1 MKRAVFLIY
10 AAAQAILHAYAES
23 VVSAKLKKIYLYG
36 DPSVVTNVTFDGLAR
51 AVDVTNC
58 VEDAISRIPSADFT
72 ESNKVLVATI
82 RATSPEPGD
91 YPSVSNRAMNAVQ
104 DLSQATNYANIAV
117 SELVR
122 TNSVLSGG
130 PYLKEHQSLQPAFE
144 HADAVAFIAADDA
157 TNYTDRVASGKADRS
172 ETYTKSETDD
182 KIVELSPPPGNYS
195 IVSNNAMTALQEHQ
209 SLWPATNYT
218 DHAISELARTNS
230 VLSGGPYLTEHQSLD
245 PATNY
250 ANDVAFRAADDAT
263 NYTDSVASGK
273 ADKSSVY
280 TKSETDAKIVELAPA
295 PGNYQTVSNKAMTA
309 IQSLQPALEHADSA
323 AFGAANDATNYTNKA
338 ISEIPD
344 PDFTTGNA
352 VLVSTIEAKAPA
364 PGNYSTV
371 SNKAMTAVQTLE
383 PSTNYADFAIVELA
397 RTNSVLSGGPY
408 LTGHQSLEPATN
420 YTDYAILEL
429 SKTNAVLSG
438 GPYLTSHQTLDPAT
452 NYADAV
458 AFRAADDAT
467 NYTDSSISSGN
478 PAFVNAVTN
487 CPVVIASSD
496 ASTIGEFGGYG
507 TLGALL
513 AALAAAITWL
523 KSNKADKT
531 DLPYAIVTPTV
542 TNGEAAL
549 VDRAIN
555 FIPQDTAF
563 SGAVLPSGTSGKAR
577 DFVFRFVL
585 SDDTYI
591 GFSGTDASGSVIQWL
606 KGDPSGTFAAGE
618 NMIGISEVAQGVFS
632 ASDMFA
638 LDGVENALDEINNG
652 SGS

>member
-1 MKRAVFLIY
+1 MGRSVLISLVAAHAFSFLF
-10 AAAQAILHAYAES
+10 AES
-23 VVSAKLKKIYLYG
+23 VVSASLKKISLRG
-36 DPSVVTNVTFDGLAR
+36 DPKVVTNVTFDGLAR
-51 AVDVTNC
+51 LSDVSNC
-58 VEDAISRIPSADFT
+58 VDDAIAKIPAADFT

-82 RATSPEPGD
+82 KATSPEPGD
-91 YPSVSNRAMNAVQ
+91 YPTVSNRAMTAVQ
-104 DLSQATNYANIAV
+104 DLSQATNYTNIAV

-130 PYLKEHQSLQPAFE
+130 PYLKEHQSLQPAFD
-144 HADAVAFIAADDA
+144 HADSVAFIAADDA

-172 ETYTKSETDD
+172 ETYTKSETDE

-195 IVSNNAMTALQEHQ
+195 IVSNKAMTALQEHQ
-209 SLWPATNYT
+209 SLRPATNYT
-218 DHAISELARTNS
+218 DHALSELARTNSVLSGGPYLKEHQSLQPAFDHADSVAFIAADDATNYTDHVASGKADRSETYTKSETDEKIVELSPPPGNYSIVSNKAMTALQEHQSLRPATNYTDHALSELARTNS

-263 NYTDSVASGK
+263 NYTDSVASKK

-309 IQSLQPALEHADSA
+309 
-323 AFGAANDATNYTNKA
+323 
-338 ISEIPD
+338 
-344 PDFTTGNA
+344 
-352 VLVSTIEAKAPA
+352 V
-364 PGNYSTV
+364 
-371 SNKAMTAVQTLE
+371 
-383 PSTNYADFAIVELA
+383 
-397 RTNSVLSGGPY
+397 
-408 LTGHQSLEPATN
+408 
-420 YTDYAILEL
+420 
-429 SKTNAVLSG
+429 
-438 GPYLTSHQTLDPAT
+438 QTLDPAT
-452 NYADAV
+452 NYSDAV

-487 CPVVIASSD
+487 CPVVISSSD
-496 ASTIGEFGGYG
+496 ESTIGEFGGYG
-507 TLGALL
+507 TVGALL
-513 AALAAAITWL
+513 AALAAAITWI

-555 FIPQDTAF
+555 FIPQETAF

>member
-1 MKRAVFLIY
+1 MGRSVLISLVAAHAFSFLF
-10 AAAQAILHAYAES
+10 AES
-23 VVSAKLKKIYLYG
+23 VVSASLKKISLRG
-36 DPSVVTNVTFDGLAR
+36 DPKVVTNVTFDGLAR
-51 AVDVTNC
+51 LSDVSNC
-58 VEDAISRIPSADFT
+58 VDDAIAKIPAADFT

-82 RATSPEPGD
+82 KATSPEPGD
-91 YPSVSNRAMNAVQ
+91 YPTVSNRAMTAVQ
-104 DLSQATNYANIAV
+104 DLSQATNYTNIAV

-130 PYLKEHQSLQPAFE
+130 PYLKEHQSLQPAFD
-144 HADAVAFIAADDA
+144 HADSVAFIAADDA

-172 ETYTKSETDD
+172 ETYTKSETDE

-195 IVSNNAMTALQEHQ
+195 IVSNKAMTALQEHQ
-209 SLWPATNYT
+209 SLRPATNYT
-218 DHAISELARTNS
+218 DHALSELARTNS

-263 NYTDSVASGK
+263 NYTDSVASKK

-309 IQSLQPALEHADSA
+309 
-323 AFGAANDATNYTNKA
+323 
-338 ISEIPD
+338 
-344 PDFTTGNA
+344 
-352 VLVSTIEAKAPA
+352 V
-364 PGNYSTV
+364 
-371 SNKAMTAVQTLE
+371 
-383 PSTNYADFAIVELA
+383 
-397 RTNSVLSGGPY
+397 
-408 LTGHQSLEPATN
+408 
-420 YTDYAILEL
+420 
-429 SKTNAVLSG
+429 
-438 GPYLTSHQTLDPAT
+438 QTLDPAT
-452 NYADAV
+452 NYSDAV

-487 CPVVIASSD
+487 CPVVISSSD
-496 ASTIGEFGGYG
+496 ESTIGEFGGYG
-507 TLGALL
+507 TVGALL
-513 AALAAAITWL
+513 AALAAAITWI

-549 VDRAIN
+549 IDRSIN
-555 FIPQDTAF
+555 FIPQETAF